1 MAHPVAS
8 EAPGEEFGIFR
19 DRIVNDWKRF
29 RKFMGQVL
37 RNRLAIAGLVIILIF
52 LGMAVFAPILVGPYP
67 AANQN
72 GIPLQPPSAAHP
84 LGTDR
89 IGRDTLTLLVYGAQI
104 SLLVGFAASGVAMVV
119 GTAVGLIAGF
129 YGRVTDQVLSR
140 ATDFFLVIPWLPFVL
155 ALVSVLGSD
164 LSTVVFSIAV
174 VSWPTTARVIRSQVL
189 TLKERLFIERA
200 RAVGARNGYIVWK
213 HILPNV
219 MPLVWAE
226 AVLTISSAIFT
237 EAFLAFFGLAHYTSA
252 NGATLVSWGSMVNDS
267 YNSIALLQGMY
278 WYFLPP
284 GLFVTLIV
292 LGFAMLGYGL
302 EEIFNPALRRR

>member
-1 MAHPVAS
+1 MAQPVAS
-8 EAPGEEFGIFR
+8 ETPVEEFGILR
-19 DRIVNDWKRF
+19 ERLLNDLARL
-29 RKFMGQVL
+29 RKFMSQVV
-37 RNRLAIAGLVIILIF
+37 RNRLALAGLVIILIF
-52 LGMAVFAPILVGPYP
+52 LGMALFAPILVGPYP
-67 AANQN
+67 S
-72 GIPLQPPSAAHP
+72 PLAQGVPFQAPSAAHP

-89 IGRDTLTLLVYGAQI
+89 IGRDILTLLVYGAQI
-104 SLLVGFAASGVAMVV
+104 SLIVGFAASGVAMIV

-155 ALVSVLGSD
+155 ALVSVLGST

-200 RAVGARNGYIVWK
+200 RAVGARNLYIVRK

-237 EAFLAFFGLAHYTSA
+237 EAFLAFFGLTHYP
-252 NGATLVSWGSMVNDS
+252 GGIVSWGTMVNDS
-267 YNSIALLQGMY
+267 YTTIALLQGMW

-284 GLFVTLIV
+284 GLFVTLMV

>member
-1 MAHPVAS
+1 MAQPTATRLPAD
-8 EAPGEEFGIFR
+8 ETGILR
-19 DRIVNDWKRF
+19 EKVTADLVRF
-29 RKFMGQVL
+29 RTFVVQVL
-37 RNRLAIAGLVIILIF
+37 RNKLALAGLIMILIF
-52 LGMAVFAPILVGPYP
+52 LGMALLAPLLVGPFP
-67 AANQN
+67 TPLDATA
-72 GIPLQPPSAAHP
+72 PLQAPSAAHP

-89 IGRDTLTLLVYGAQI
+89 KGFDVLTLLVYGSQI
-104 SLLVGFAASGVAMVV
+104 SLIVGFAASAVAMVV
-119 GTAVGLIAGF
+119 GTFVGLIAGF
-129 YGRVTDQVLSR
+129 YGRMTDQILSR

-155 ALVSVLGSD
+155 ALVSVLGPS
-164 LSTVVFSIAV
+164 LPTVVFSIAV

-189 TLKERLFIERA
+189 SLKERLFIERA
-200 RAVGARNGYIVWK
+200 RAVGARNMYIVRK

-237 EAFLAFFGLAHYTSA
+237 EAFLSFFGLTRYPG
-252 NGATLVSWGSMVNDS
+252 NVVSWGTMVNDS
-267 YNSIALLQGMY
+267 YNAIALLRGMW

-284 GLFVTLIV
+284 GLLVTLLV